1 MTLKKRPNKF
11 FYILTL
17 LVFLAQLALPTGA
30 RAEGETPP
38 ADPAVTEV
46 APVDAATPE
55 PAPAATETPAA
66 EPVIDL
72 SIVPDGTEVI
82 VLDDQGA
89 VLPLA
94 TQAAADAIATADP
107 QWCPDGVTP
116 GSGSCIGIGSTSMAA
131 LLTAIGAGLDGLGDG
146 TIWIETAY
154 VSANDT
160 SKITINSTN
169 THSLTL
175 KGGWDGGTSITTP
188 GVSTFTVPI
197 EIFWGGA
204 VTINNISVNGS
215 TYTVEAGK
223 GAGVVEAMLNVK
235 STAVDPSATTSAVTL
250 NNVTVTKSKGT
261 TGTVNDNAEVSFA
274 AGEAGHGAKIT
285 TTLGGVTVSRS
296 TFTDNNHDG
305 LLVLSHGPVTLSTI
319 TAYGNGGQRDLTSGE
334 ITAVEAA
341 HHTGQSPDSLA
352 NWDVTDSTNKHI
364 IDDVTYYNHVWWGSG
379 VQVSA
384 DTGNVSVSSSTFG
397 DTPLAKANKDS
408 GLVVNASAGN
418 ITLTKVT
425 SYGNFGYGA
434 DLFASAGN
442 ILVEESD
449 FLNTLIYKMGDAGT
463 GGDLLGWWDHA
474 NYWNNGTLK
483 ADWKWQGSGAGG
495 IGLSAYGSGDITLNK
510 IHAGLN
516 DIGNQYSGANL
527 ASYNGQISV
536 TDSEFIENGI
546 SGSVYGGGLF
556 ADSGLNWQTGAL
568 SCVVSGGCD
577 ITLTNVTVNENYGS
591 GAEIFAYGGGVT
603 VQDTSTFNL
612 NGGTGLTAEA
622 GNWDTGYCP
631 AGSVCDLT
639 ITDAIASEN
648 GGDGVYLDNYF
659 GNIVVDNVTATGN
672 DATGANLGNEYGGN
686 VTVSNSHFNSNSA
699 GVYVETAQDE
709 TCNSGL
715 TCNITL
721 TNIEGNDNT
730 DGNGAELYTDASGN
744 ISVSNSFF
752 NSNDGNGLNATS
764 SYSGCDSGPCNVTIT
779 NIIAN
784 DNDRGGA
791 DLNTNYGGSITVNG
805 GTFNGN
811 TWDGLYLATAIDDCL
826 PGMVCDITMNGVTAQ
841 NNGWEGA
848 NLGTEMGGK
857 ITVNGGTF
865 TNNEYGLSAEVNEDN
880 ETNLSGAV
888 KFDSVTATGNL
899 YSGAS
904 ITLYK
909 NGGTVE
915 VTNSVFNLN
924 GNNGLFVDSYSL
936 GTAAI
941 PEIFLNGVTASQNA
955 AKGFF
960 YYGPTPTGTV
970 GDPTPANIL
979 ICSGS
984 YNDNSGYGV
993 NIDNFGGSTAFGGS
1007 VVSTGNNLTGV
1018 EPGENWLNPEAS
1030 LGDCQEVSVSTPSEP
1045 GEHKLPV
1052 KEWVFVKAA
1061 NGNVG
1066 DFASCGAYAGLHLGL
1081 EPQDF
1086 VEIPCESRANGKR
1099 AFAET
1104 IAASSLPTKPEGTF
1118 LSALTFSVRDALDT
1132 ELTQIGRAL
1141 VSFKLAAGDQA
1152 TGYSILF
1159 WDGKSWV
1166 KMGNA
1171 QLVNG
1176 QFQTW
1181 TNQPGLYVLVKN

>member
-1 MTLKKRPNKF
+1 M
-11 FYILTL
+11 I
-17 LVFLAQLALPTGA
+17 
-30 RAEGETPP
+30 
-38 ADPAVTEV
+38 
-46 APVDAATPE
+46 
-55 PAPAATETPAA
+55 
-66 EPVIDL
+66 
-72 SIVPDGTEVI
+72 
-82 VLDDQGA
+82 
-89 VLPLA
+89 
-94 TQAAADAIATADP
+94 
-107 QWCPDGVTP
+107 
-116 GSGSCIGIGSTSMAA
+116 
-131 LLTAIGAGLDGLGDG
+131 
-146 TIWIETAY
+146 
-154 VSANDT
+154 
-160 SKITINSTN
+160 SK
-169 THSLTL
+169 
-175 KGGWDGGTSITTP
+175 
-188 GVSTFTVPI
+188 
-197 EIFWGGA
+197 
-204 VTINNISVNGS
+204 
-215 TYTVEAGK
+215 
-223 GAGVVEAMLNVK
+223 
-235 STAVDPSATTSAVTL
+235 
-250 NNVTVTKSKGT
+250 
-261 TGTVNDNAEVSFA
+261 
-274 AGEAGHGAKIT
+274 
-285 TTLGGVTVSRS
+285 
-296 TFTDNNHDG
+296 
-305 LLVLSHGPVTLSTI
+305 GPVTLSII
-319 TAYGNGGQRDLTSGE
+319 TAYGNGGQRDLTGPE
-334 ITAVEAA
+334 KAAVEVA
-341 HHTGQSPDSLA
+341 HHTGQLPGTDSRA
-352 NWDVTDSTNKHI
+352 NWDATKQEK
-364 IDDVTYYNHVWWGSG
+364 IDGVTYYNHVWWGSG

-384 DTGNVSVSSSTFG
+384 DTGNVSVSRSTFG
-397 DTPLAKANKDS
+397 DIDKANKDS

-418 ITLTKVT
+418 ITLTRVT

-434 DLFASAGN
+434 DLFAPAGN

-449 FLNTLIYKMGDAGT
+449 FLNTLIYKMGVDGT
-463 GGDLLGWWDHA
+463 GSTGSDLLGWWDHA
-474 NYWNNGTLK
+474 YYRNNGTLK
-483 ADWKWQGSGAGG
+483 ADWKWEGVGPGG

-516 DIGNQYSGANL
+516 DNGNQYSGANL

-536 TDSEFIENGI
+536 TDSEFIENGTI
-546 SGSVYGGGLF
+546 GSDYGGGLF
-556 ADSGLNWQTGAL
+556 ANSGVNWQTGAL

-577 ITLTNVTVNENYGS
+577 ITLTNVTANDNYGYD
-591 GAEIFAYGGGVT
+591 GADVTASGGGVT
-603 VQDTSTFNL
+603 VQGTSTFNS
-612 NGGTGLTAEA
+612 NGGTGLTAKA
-622 GNWDTGYCP
+622 GNWDTVHCP
-631 AGSVCDLT
+631 TGSVCDIT
-639 ITDAIASEN
+639 IADAIASGNKE
-648 GGDGVYLDNYF
+648 GDGVYLYNYF
-659 GNIVVDNVTATGN
+659 GNIVVDNVTASGN
-672 DATGANLGNEYGGN
+672 YSAGANLGNEYGGN

-752 NSNDGNGLNATS
+752 NSIDGNGLNATS

-970 GDPTPANIL
+970 DDPTPANIL

-984 YNDNSGYGV
+984 YSDNTGYGI
-993 NIDNFGGSTAFGGS
+993 NIDNFGGTTTFGGS
-1007 VVSTGNNLTGV
+1007 VVTTGNNLTGEV
-1018 EPGENWLNPEAS
+1018 PSENWLNPEAALDGCVKVS
-1030 LGDCQEVSVSTPSEP
+1030 LGGGERTKAKPMTYEYFSETVNSQEKAFICDSYLGLVIYTEELKDEDHVMIPCGSKGTGTHASAFKTLEN
-1045 GEHKLPV
+1045 ELPV
-1052 KEWVFVKAA
+1052 KPAV
-1061 NGNVG
+1061 
-1066 DFASCGAYAGLHLGL
+1066 
-1081 EPQDF
+1081 
-1086 VEIPCESRANGKR
+1086 
-1099 AFAET
+1099 
-1104 IAASSLPTKPEGTF
+1104 GTF
-1118 LSALTFSVRDALDT
+1118 VSALKLSIEDNENASAIHTG
-1132 ELTQIGRAL
+1132 QWM
-1141 VSFKLAAGDQA
+1141 VSFKLPEGAK
-1152 TGYSILF
+1152 TSEYSIMF
-1159 WDGKSWV
+1159 WNGIAWELVPNAFTADGYFQSWV
-1166 KMGNA
+1166 NMLGYYM
-1171 QLVNG
+1171 LI
-1176 QFQTW
+1176 
-1181 TNQPGLYVLVKN
+1181 KN